1 MRTFSLMTRG
11 GLLIVALGLG
21 ACASSGVTVEDM
33 YKPNF
38 GRYVFPHFDASAN
51 PDPDTIA
58 NGLYVPRHLRPAPAS
73 SSWSP

>member
-1 MRTFSLMTRG
+1 MRSFSLIAKV
-11 GLLIVALGLG
+11 GLSIAALALS
-21 ACASSGVTVEDM
+21 ACATSGVSVEDM

-51 PDPDTIA
+51 PDPGIIA
-58 NGLYVPRHLRPAPAS
+58 NGLYVPRSSRAAPSS